1 MKVKTIKAFR
11 DLSEG
16 IIRHVGTEFEVSE
29 ERYKELEERLPGF
42 VSPVDEEGNDTANDA
57 AVVDDPAEDVP
68 AVDDTGK
75 KDRRKPKKD
84 AKNGTA

>member
-42 VSPVDEEGNDTANDA
+42 VSTVNEKGGIDTSD
-57 AVVDDPAEDVP
+57 DVP
-68 AVDDTGK
+68 VVEAPDK
-75 KDRRKPKKD
+75 KKGGRKSKKD